1 MTVTEI
7 ILSLFI
13 LIIFICDVVL
23 ISLNKK
29 LSKEITRSLLLQE
42 RLAANNQKLY
52 QENQAIKLENKALK
66 AEIGKVKAV
75 FEPSEFIGG
84 GDEGRRVN

>member
-1 MTVTEI
+1 MTGTEI
-7 ILSLFI
+7 ILAAF
-13 LIIFICDVVL
+13 FICNCMS
-23 ISLNKK
+23 IYLNNK

-84 GDEGRRVN
+84 CDDVRRVN